1 MRAIVYKLIT
11 LLFFLFLFPVS
22 VSASTIDVQG
32 VTGIIPFHEYLG
44 INWSDGTMCSET
56 YYKSNDGKIRV
67 AYSYSSNPATCY
79 PSTVTLGRS
88 STTYLSISGSSSAGS
103 FSSSYPCW
111 DAGTQTWIPHATG
124 TCSGATTNRVPIT
137 NANPSNWVT
146 THDRV
151 ASSGAYFPYNF
162 GSSYQ
167 NLGTVDLNETI
178 ATANID
184 FGLVATNFEITDYAV
199 NNYPETPGRHDFVF
213 AGSFSI
219 VDVPDTVDICVL
231 DVYDSTATYKRYL
244 AHVFVKGSNWP
255 SGYTISTASFPQH
268 QTAQNYVYAVGNV
281 RNFTGDVTVT
291 DDPYT
296 DFKFAYDYKCYSDIQ
311 DDVNQ
316 STATAVEPPTN
327 TGTAEGTQIG
337 GTQPTKDELDDGNPC
352 SAEGLSFLEQATC
365 RFSADAIRILKGF
378 FIPPDNHAWITS
390 MNSLQYALSTHIPV
404 AYIVPFI
411 DFTISP
417 ISSIPPQTSGLS
429 FLDSEG
435 NTVYIDLAPGTPDQ
449 LNPYW
454 YIRTIMSGLVYFML
468 LIYFKLLYKRI
479 FDHK

>member
-1 MRAIVYKLIT
+1 MYKLIT

-22 VSASTIDVQG
+22 VSASTIDVSG
-32 VTGIIPFHEYLG
+32 VTGITPFHEYLG
-44 INWSDGTMCSET
+44 IDWEDGLMCST
-56 YYKSNDGKIRV
+56 VYYKSNNGKIRAV
-67 AYSYSSNPATCY
+67 YAYN
-79 PSTVTLGRS
+79 STPGYCNISQITLGRS
-88 STTYLSISGSSSAGS
+88 STTYLSLSGASSTINGKAWG
-103 FSSSYPCW
+103 SYPCW
-111 DAGTQTWIPHATG
+111 DPATSTWLA
-124 TCSGATTNRVPIT
+124 SATTGCSATSADRVPAT
-137 NANPSNWVT
+137 NINPSYWVT

-151 ASSGAYFPYNF
+151 ASSAAYFPYDF

-167 NLGTVDLNETI
+167 SLGTVDLNEKL

-199 NNYPETPGRHDFVF
+199 NNYPATPGKHDFAF
-213 AGSFSI
+213 AGSFS
-219 VDVPDTVDICVL
+219 VADVPDTVDICVL
-231 DVYDSTATYKRYL
+231 DVYDASATYKRYL
-244 AHVFVKGSNWP
+244 ASVFVKGVNWP
-255 SGYTISTASFPQH
+255 SGYSISTASFPQH
-268 QTAQNYVYAVGNV
+268 QTAQNYEYAVGNV
-281 RNFTGDVTVT
+281 RDFTGDVTVT

-296 DFKFAYDYKCYSDIQ
+296 DFEFAYDYKCYSDIQ

-316 STATAVEPPTN
+316 ATATAVNPPTN
-327 TGTAEGTQIG
+327 TGTAEGAQIG
-337 GTQPTKDELDDGNPC
+337 GDQPTPDELDHGNPC

-390 MNSLQYALSTHIPV
+390 MNSLQLALSTHTPV
-404 AYIVPFI
+404 AYIVPFM

-429 FLDSEG
+429 FKDPEG

-454 YIRTIMSGLVYFML
+454 YIRTLMAGLVYFML